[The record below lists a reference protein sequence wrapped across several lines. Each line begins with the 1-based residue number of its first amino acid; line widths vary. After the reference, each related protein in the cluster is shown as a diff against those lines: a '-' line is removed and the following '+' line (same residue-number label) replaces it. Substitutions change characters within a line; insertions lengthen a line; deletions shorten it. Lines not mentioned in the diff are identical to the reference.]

1 MPLLVD
7 TNAVTFHV
15 TGNPRPVRQ
24 FQSDEARIDK
34 ATGQPLWSVPM
45 FVSGVGRI
53 VDIKVPGEPKG
64 VARDVPV
71 RVIGLAVNHWRMEAK
86 GQTTAREGIAYRAER
101 IEPAVGK

>member
-1 MPLLVD
+1 MPLRID
-7 TNAVTFHV
+7 TSDVTFHV

-53 VDIKVPGEPKG
+53 VDVKVPGEPKG
-64 VARDVPV
+64 VVRDVPV
-71 RVIGLAVNHWRMEAK
+71 RVSGFTVNHWRMEPK
-86 GQTTAREGIAYRAER
+86 GQDAREGMAYRAER
-101 IEPAVGK
+101 IEPAAAK